1 MSKQKKKK
9 LISKIQKED
18 CYINRKVENSF
29 SDEST
34 FDFEN

>member
-9 LISKIQKED
+9 LIIKIQKED
-18 CYINRKVENSF
+18 YYINTKVENSF